1 MQWII
6 PILDNVY
13 NYVVQGLWVLNV
25 ILVILMSFSKDRLKE
40 RKYLILLVI
49 NLGIISGITSIIVVL
64 ILVYINLQGIVL
76 LSTNSTTFTLLIKSF
91 ALLTV
96 SSTITLA
103 CSELLTIEE
112 YNDKLKFLFNL
123 LEKYRNEKKV
133 D

>member
-13 NYVVQGLWVLNV
+13 NYIVQGLWVLNV

-76 LSTNSTTFTLLIKSF
+76 LPTNSTTFTLLIKSF